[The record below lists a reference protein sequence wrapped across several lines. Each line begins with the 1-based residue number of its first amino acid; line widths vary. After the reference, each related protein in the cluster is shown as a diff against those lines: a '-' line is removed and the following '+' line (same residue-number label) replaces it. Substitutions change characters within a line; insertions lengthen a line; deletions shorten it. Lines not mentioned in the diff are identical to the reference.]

1 MEILRRRKP
10 MFMDKPIAAS
20 LAEVIAIYTIA
31 DAHRVPVFSSSSLR
45 WLPGC
50 VRAKSGDVPGGT
62 VVGANITS
70 PCPFETQFRPEPD
83 LYHCRPAQHTHVLR
97 LQQKHSCTSRYTQSH
112 AKAYIIVHTRICV
125 HTDGVHGIEMLY
137 TCLGTG
143 CQAVSRTCFEDVDV
157 CVGTWHDG
165 RIG

>member
-1 MEILRRRKP
+1 MIRVQSACIASGRHYICLMGPCLLHVRLEQAMEILRRRKP

-20 LAEVIAIYTIA
+20 LAEVLAIYTVA

-50 VRAKSGDVPGGT
+50 VRAKEGNVPGGT

-83 LYHCRPAQHTHVLR
+83 LYHCMFAHHTHVLQHVR
-97 LQQKHSCTSRYTQSH
+97 ARQRYYTQSH
-112 AKAYIIVHTRICV
+112 ARAYETKLC
-125 HTDGVHGIEMLY
+125 LY
-137 TCLGTG
+137 VFMQMECM
-143 CQAVSRTCFEDVDV
+143 E
-157 CVGTWHDG
+157 
-165 RIG
+165 